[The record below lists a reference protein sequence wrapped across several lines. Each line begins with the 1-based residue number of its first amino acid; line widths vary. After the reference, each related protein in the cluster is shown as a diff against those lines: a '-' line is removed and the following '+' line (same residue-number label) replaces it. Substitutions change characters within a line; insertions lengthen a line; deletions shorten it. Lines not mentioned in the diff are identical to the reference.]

1 MPGSAPDPMIAD
13 ERVRSTDQPEWV
25 RDVIGGLRSELADL
39 RRDNKHIMDLEISQA
54 KHIETMARYGET
66 MVRYGVRID
75 ALSHQMHEL
84 EKAMLGAKVK
94 ILWSF
99 AGALGGAFL
108 ALAIWVVSNS
118 GMALHP

>member
-1 MPGSAPDPMIAD
+1 MIAD

-39 RRDNKHIMDLEISQA
+39 RRDNKHITDLEIIQA
-54 KHIETMARYGET
+54 KHIETMARYSET
-66 MVRYGVRID
+66 MVNYGMRID